1 MRANPWLDSRSP
13 LLTLHTK
20 RAKFLSSGTAKG
32 IVMDSTA
39 RIVSDLNVA
48 RFVDRLQLELDPAKR
63 ASLQRLLLEE
73 EDKFGR
79 RAERLSD
86 VQRHLAE
93 GSRRIALQ
101 KALIET
107 LKANGQ
113 EVRLAER
120 TLSNLVEIQRIF
132 EQYRH
137 VILDAIDQKHFGHTQ
152 IGKR

>member
-1 MRANPWLDSRSP
+1 
-13 LLTLHTK
+13 
-20 RAKFLSSGTAKG
+20 
-32 IVMDSTA
+32 MDSTA

-137 VILDAIDQKHFGHTQ
+137 VILDAIDQKHLGHTQ

>member
-1 MRANPWLDSRSP
+1 
-13 LLTLHTK
+13 
-20 RAKFLSSGTAKG
+20 
-32 IVMDSTA
+32 V
-39 RIVSDLNVA
+39 
-48 RFVDRLQLELDPAKR
+48 
-63 ASLQRLLLEE
+63 LLEE

-101 KALIET
+101 KALIEN

-137 VILDAIDQKHFGHTQ
+137 VILDAIDQKHLGHTQ

>member
-1 MRANPWLDSRSP
+1 
-13 LLTLHTK
+13 
-20 RAKFLSSGTAKG
+20 
-32 IVMDSTA
+32 MDSTA

-48 RFVDRLQLELDPAKR
+48 RFVDRLQLEPDPAKR

-86 VQRHLAE
+86 VQHHLAE

-101 KALIET
+101 KALIEN

-120 TLSNLVEIQRIF
+120 TLSNLAEIQRIF
-132 EQYRH
+132 EQYRL
-137 VILDAIDQKHFGHTQ
+137 VILDAIDQKHLGHTQ
-152 IGKR
+152 IGKP

>member
-1 MRANPWLDSRSP
+1 
-13 LLTLHTK
+13 
-20 RAKFLSSGTAKG
+20 
-32 IVMDSTA
+32 MDSTA

-101 KALIET
+101 KALIEN

-137 VILDAIDQKHFGHTQ
+137 VILDAIDQKHLGHTR

>member
-1 MRANPWLDSRSP
+1 
-13 LLTLHTK
+13 
-20 RAKFLSSGTAKG
+20 
-32 IVMDSTA
+32 MDSTA

-63 ASLQRLLLEE
+63 ASLQSLLLEE

-137 VILDAIDQKHFGHTQ
+137 VILDAIDQKHLGHTR

>member
-137 VILDAIDQKHFGHTQ
+137 VILDAIDQKHLGHTR

>member
-1 MRANPWLDSRSP
+1 
-13 LLTLHTK
+13 
-20 RAKFLSSGTAKG
+20 
-32 IVMDSTA
+32 MDSTA

-48 RFVDRLQLELDPAKR
+48 RFMDRLQLELDPAKR

-137 VILDAIDQKHFGHTQ
+137 VILDAIDQKHLGHTR